1 MGDRTQRLK
10 GKANEVKGKAKA
22 EVGYETGP
30 RTTESKGAATAAK
43 GKVQQ
48 TVGKARSEVKKR
60 TR

>member
-10 GKANEVKGKAKA
+10 GKASEVKGKTKA
-22 EVGYETGP
+22 GVGRETGRP
-30 RTTESKGAATAAK
+30 KTEVKGTAEAAK

-48 TVGKARSEVKKR
+48 AAGKAGSKVKKR